1 MSWHAAEHDPEWP
14 FELLA
19 TDFRLDR
26 AATAL
31 LVVDVQGS
39 DGTIDPDSRMG
50 VSYPEIAAS

>member
-1 MSWHAAEHDPEWP
+1 MSWHAAEHDPERP